1 MIFTVFAACSK
12 EQKTETESKSETSST
27 SPTIATGEAKIKDA
41 DAISFIEQSYTK
53 KELGLDKTDKDYSFM
68 VSSNGTEI
76 DGEKYVR
83 VFANVVT
90 QNDETNKEGK
100 KTFSIETI
108 GEYGISFDGTKV
120 VKKDMETGKYTELE
134 NRYADYSA
142 KGQTVSEHN
151 HSHNETT
158 KK

>member
-1 MIFTVFAACSK
+1 MIFTVFTACSK
-12 EQKTETESKSETSST
+12 EKKTQTESETNTTVTST
-27 SPTIATGEAKIKDA
+27 FATEEAKIKDT
-41 DAISFIEQSYTK
+41 DAIKFIEQSYTK
-53 KELGLDKTDKDYSFM
+53 KELGLDKIDKNYELM
-68 VSSNGTEI
+68 VASNGAEI

-90 QNDETNKEGK
+90 QTDETNKDGK

-120 VKKDMETGKYTELE
+120 IKKDMKTGEYTELE

-158 KK
+158 KE